1 MILQTTEHSS
11 NQQVSHDSPISPKH
25 QLKIASPADRQLAAD
40 QMRYQLY
47 LLDRSQRRMSIED
60 CMAALLEQSST
71 ELPA

>member
-1 MILQTTEHSS
+1 MILQTTEHSP
-11 NQQVSHDSPISPKH
+11 NQQAGSQKQ

-47 LLDRSQRRMSIED
+47 LLDRTQRRMSIED